1 MYSPDG
7 QWLVTASNDHDHT
20 ARIWN
25 ADTGQQL
32 MTLTGPRN
40 KVPSEVYSPDEQW
53 IVTDSDDGIV
63 QIYTT
68 DMDELLEIAKGQVTR
83 QLTVEEK
90 ERYGVLIDSCLPSNK
105 SMNAPD

>member
-40 KVPSEVYSPDEQW
+40 KVPSSVYSPDEQW
-53 IVTDSDDGIV
+53 IVTASDDGIV

-68 DMDELLEIAKGQVTR
+68 DMDELMQISESQVTH
-83 QLTVEEK
+83 LHIVT
-90 ERYGVLIDSCLPSNK
+90 
-105 SMNAPD
+105 